1 MNHNHKRL
9 TILLTTLTLL
19 LLTAST
25 AYALV
30 NWNSD
35 YVYVYDDGSTLSLPE
50 GTTATYETS
59 ANTGTTVAFTDLS
72 VNSDPANDWNI
83 TITTADVTLTK
94 FDLTTY
100 LTYSVSALGTQNFT
114 CPQPSYVR
122 LDNTLVNEGTGW
134 TYDSGTGTINVNGA
148 TATVSI
154 SYTST
159 PPEPEE
165 NSPYNSTVL
174 YMSLALFT
182 IVPLVLGSAYVIKV
196 VKTREAD
203 TKEVLTIIVLT
214 IAVTIIAVVAVVI
227 IYNMSLYM

>member
-1 MNHNHKRL
+1 VL
-9 TILLTTLTLL
+9 DGGEQI
-19 LLTAST
+19 
-25 AYALV
+25 ALA
-30 NWNSD
+30 
-35 YVYVYDDGSTLSLPE
+35 E
-50 GTTATYETS
+50 GVTATHEG
-59 ANTGTTVAFTDLS
+59 AVRAGNTVTFTDLS

-122 LDNTLVNEGTGW
+122 LDNTLVNEGIGW